1 MGLKPQKRIASLD
14 IGSNKI
20 VCLIGYINAN
30 NDVCIRGVSNV
41 KSKGIQNYKI
51 VDKNLA
57 VESILKAIKKAE
69 EMAGFTVN
77 SITIN
82 ISSSVL
88 ESSAITGTI
97 LLNGREIEERDIA
110 NFSTQQLEYALSKWF
125 EMYSDYTDALDTY
138 FDTIS
143 NKYIMPSIQIKNFVS
158 TIDALSENCIIEE
171 NKDEKEIEKRKSLEK
186 ILEKT
191 REVLKESELNQIRN
205 AIWGKK
211 KNKKPK
217 IPLEPRFNCLLTS
230 ISSLL
235 PDEINEEFVKKIVNT
250 RNNITHPKAQKLPAF
265 SAVEYD
271 NASYLL
277 TKVIR
282 AYLLNTLSFN
292 SEIIK
297 KIITF

>member
-1 MGLKPQKRIASLD
+1 
-14 IGSNKI
+14 
-20 VCLIGYINAN
+20 
-30 NDVCIRGVSNV
+30 
-41 KSKGIQNYKI
+41 
-51 VDKNLA
+51 
-57 VESILKAIKKAE
+57 
-69 EMAGFTVN
+69 
-77 SITIN
+77 
-82 ISSSVL
+82 
-88 ESSAITGTI
+88 
-97 LLNGREIEERDIA
+97 
-110 NFSTQQLEYALSKWF
+110 
-125 EMYSDYTDALDTY
+125 
-138 FDTIS
+138 
-143 NKYIMPSIQIKNFVS
+143 
-158 TIDALSENCIIEE
+158 SENCIIEE

-235 PDEINEEFVKKIVNT
+235 PDGINEEFVKKIVNT
-250 RNNITHPKAQKLPAF
+250 RNNITHPKEQKLPAF